1 VQFLTFRRIDSLPA
15 ARRGEW
21 EHLLKIEDLVEKR
34 PKLEQYLDR
43 GHGACQLRDPRIAR
57 LVEAALLHFHEDRY
71 EMLARC
77 VMPNH
82 VHVLVHVWQTPLSKL
97 TRSWKQFVQTEAN
110 LATQEHR
117 PPPRPSQAERR
128 PPARHTGAERQPPAP
143 RESTVRRP
151 SFRWEREYWDTYMR
165 DERQE
170 RTAIRYIEQNP
181 LKARLCAAAGHWPFS
196 SARFRD
202 GYRRLI
208 LPRHDDAERRPE
220 A

>member
-1 VQFLTFRRIDSLPA
+1 
-15 ARRGEW
+15 
-21 EHLLKIEDLVEKR
+21 
-34 PKLEQYLDR
+34 
-43 GHGACQLRDPRIAR
+43 
-57 LVEAALLHFHEDRY
+57 
-71 EMLARC
+71 
-77 VMPNH
+77 MPNH

-97 TRSWKQFVQTEAN
+97 ARSWKQFVQTETN
-110 LATQEHR
+110 LATQEH
-117 PPPRPSQAERR
+117 R

-143 RESTVRRP
+143 RESSVRRP

-181 LKARLCAAAGHWPFS
+181 LNARLCAASGQWPFS
-196 SARFRD
+196 NARFRD